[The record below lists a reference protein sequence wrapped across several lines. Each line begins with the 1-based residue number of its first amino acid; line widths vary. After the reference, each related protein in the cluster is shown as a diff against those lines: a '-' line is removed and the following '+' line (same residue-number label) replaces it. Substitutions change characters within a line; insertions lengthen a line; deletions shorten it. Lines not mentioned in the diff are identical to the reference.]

1 MEWKALHDADKD
13 MKARDVIAK
22 WASDSGHK
30 FGSETLRLL
39 AGNGID
45 DITGI
50 GPLISGYAAAN
61 GHELVA
67 EAFVDVL
74 YNGDSASP
82 LSVAVVR
89 EKIGCEGEDRQEGS
103 RWVRRSFLRFRSVT
117 SS

>member
-1 MEWKALHDADKD
+1 MEWKALRDADKD

-45 DITGI
+45 DFEDIR
-50 GPLISGYAAAN
+50 PLISGYAATN

-74 YNGDSASP
+74 YNGDNASP

-89 EKIGCEGEDRQEGS
+89 EKIDGRAVDG
-103 RWVRRSFLRFRSVT
+103 
-117 SS
+117 

>member
-1 MEWKALHDADKD
+1 MEWKALRDANSDAA
-13 MKARDVIAK
+13 ARDVLAE
-22 WASDSGHK
+22 WMSDSYCG

-45 DITGI
+45 DFEDIR
-50 GPLISGYAAAN
+50 PLISGYAATN

-74 YNGDSASP
+74 YNVDNASP

-89 EKIGCEGEDRQEGS
+89 EKIDRRAVGG
-103 RWVRRSFLRFRSVT
+103 
-117 SS
+117 

>member
-1 MEWKALHDADKD
+1 MEWKALRDANSDAA
-13 MKARDVIAK
+13 ARDVLAE
-22 WASDSGHK
+22 WMSDSYCG

-45 DITGI
+45 DFEDIR
-50 GPLISGYAAAN
+50 PLISGYAATN

-74 YNGDSASP
+74 YNVDNASP
-82 LSVAVVR
+82 A
-89 EKIGCEGEDRQEGS
+89 ECGCGEGEDRQEGS